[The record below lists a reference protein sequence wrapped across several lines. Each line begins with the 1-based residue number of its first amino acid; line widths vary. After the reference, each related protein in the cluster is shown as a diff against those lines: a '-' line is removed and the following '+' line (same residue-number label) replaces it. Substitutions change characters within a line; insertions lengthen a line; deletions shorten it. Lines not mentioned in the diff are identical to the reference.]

1 VNDGEGRVPMQAE
14 QVVDRVDGVDRI
26 EQTVVAAARS
36 GDGAA
41 FTALFDAYHGP
52 ITSYLYRLTGSR
64 ETADDLAQETFIKA
78 FRGLGRTPDD
88 LNFRAWLY
96 RIATNSAASW
106 HRRQRLLTWLPFGRG
121 EDSGTPEVEPGH
133 DLRLAESLAEQELIA
148 TALQRIGPKHASALL
163 LRHHLRLTV
172 EETATALDISA
183 NTAKVRLFR
192 ARRAFIDAYSALDND
207 RNPVTPAREARP

>member
-1 VNDGEGRVPMQAE
+1 MQAHGL
-14 QVVDRVDGVDRI
+14 VDRADGVERI
-26 EQTVVAAARS
+26 ELAAVAEARA

-41 FTALFDAYHGP
+41 FAALFDAYQGP

-64 ETADDLAQETFIKA
+64 ETSDDLAQETFIKA
-78 FRGLGRTPDD
+78 FRALSRTPDD

-106 HRRQRLLTWLPFGRG
+106 RRRQRLLTWLPFNRG
-121 EDSGTPEVEPGH
+121 NDSGTPDYDPGH
-133 DLRLAESLAEQELIA
+133 DPRLAESLAEQELIA
-148 TALQRIGPKHASALL
+148 AALHRIGPTHASALL

-172 EETATALDISA
+172 EETAAALDINA

-192 ARRAFIDAYSALDND
+192 ARKAFIDAYDTLDND
-207 RNPVTPAREARP
+207 RTPLSSAREVQS

>member
-1 VNDGEGRVPMQAE
+1 MQADR
-14 QVVDRVDGVDRI
+14 VVDRADGVDRI
-26 EQTVVAAARS
+26 EQATVAAARA
-36 GDGAA
+36 GDAAA
-41 FTALFDAYHGP
+41 FAALFDSYQGP

-78 FRGLGRTPDD
+78 FRALGRTPDD

-106 HRRQRLLTWLPFGRG
+106 RRRQRLLTWLPFSRSD
-121 EDSGTPEVEPGH
+121 ESGTPEFDPGH
-133 DLRLAESLAEQELIA
+133 DPRLAETLAEQEMIA
-148 TALQRIGPKHASALL
+148 AALRRIGPKHASALL

-172 EETATALDISA
+172 EETAAALDITA

-192 ARRAFIDAYSALDND
+192 ARKAFIDAYSALNHDTD
-207 RNPVTPAREARP
+207 RTPARETRP

>member
-1 VNDGEGRVPMQAE
+1 MQAE
-14 QVVDRVDGVDRI
+14 RVVDRADGVGRI
-26 EQTVVAAARS
+26 EQATVAAARA
-36 GDGAA
+36 GDAAA

-78 FRGLGRTPDD
+78 FRALSRTPDD

-106 HRRQRLLTWLPFGRG
+106 HRRQRLLTWLPFNRSD
-121 EDSGTPEVEPGH
+121 DSGTPEIEPGH
-133 DLRLAESLAEQELIA
+133 DPRLAETLAEQELIA
-148 TALQRIGPKHASALL
+148 AALRRIGPKHASVLL

-172 EETATALDISA
+172 EETAAALDINA
-183 NTAKVRLFR
+183 NTAKVRLYR
-192 ARRAFIDAYSALDND
+192 ARKAFIDAYAALDND
-207 RNPVTPAREARP
+207 NEPIPVREARS